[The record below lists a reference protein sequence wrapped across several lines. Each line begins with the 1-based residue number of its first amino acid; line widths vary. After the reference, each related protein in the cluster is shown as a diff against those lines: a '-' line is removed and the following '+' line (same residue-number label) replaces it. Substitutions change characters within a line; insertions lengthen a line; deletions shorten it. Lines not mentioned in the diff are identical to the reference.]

1 MEKNDWILFINAMI
15 NIINKDKENA
25 MLFLQK
31 IIKISNDD
39 KLVNNTNKLL
49 KTIKNE

>member
-1 MEKNDWILFINAMI
+1 MI